1 MLTGKIMDKR
11 ILTCAVTGSSPV
23 AEGNT
28 SVPVTPKQ
36 IADQSI
42 DAAKAGATAVHVHV
56 RDPST
61 GRASM
66 ELAYYR
72 EVVERIRD
80 SSVDVVINLTT
91 GPGASYYPGKD
102 DPGVGGPGT
111 NMRKAMDRVAHVL
124 ELKPDICSL
133 DFATMWFR
141 SRAFINP
148 PDTIAEMA
156 AMIRAA
162 GVLPELEV
170 FDSGDVQ
177 IAREMLD
184 KGILGQ
190 PAYFQIVL
198 GTKYG
203 MAAATTE
210 TMLYMKSLLPPGALW
225 AAFGIS
231 RYAFPMLAQAF
242 LLGGHAR
249 VGLEDTLYTDKG
261 VFAANNADLVRKAVT
276 ILNALGGAPATPKEA
291 RAMLKLGPGSSSEP
305 APARRMQA

>member
-1 MLTGKIMDKR
+1 MDKR

-23 AEGNT
+23 AERNT

-36 IADQSI
+36 IAEQSI
-42 DAAKAGATAVHVHV
+42 DAAKAGATAVHIHV
-56 RDPST
+56 RDPAT

-66 ELAYYR
+66 ELPLYR
-72 EVVERIRD
+72 EVVNRIRD
-80 SSVDVVINLTT
+80 SGVDVLINLTT
-91 GPGASYYPGKD
+91 GPGASYHPGKN

-111 NMRKAMDRVAHVL
+111 VMRKAAERVAHVL

-141 SRAFINP
+141 NRAFINP

-156 AMIRAA
+156 GMIRAA

-184 KGILGQ
+184 KGILGG

-198 GTKYG
+198 GTRYG
-203 MAAATTE
+203 ATATTE
-210 TMLYMKSLLPPGALW
+210 TMMYMRSLLPPGALW

-249 VGLEDTLYTDKG
+249 VGLEDTLYTGKG
-261 VFAANNADLVRKAVT
+261 AFAVNNADLVRKAVA
-276 ILNALGGAPATPKEA
+276 ILNALGGAPATPQEA
-291 RAMLKLGPGSSSEP
+291 RALLKLATGSDRKPTLS
-305 APARRMQA
+305 ALA

>member
-1 MLTGKIMDKR
+1 MEKR

-36 IADQSI
+36 IAEQSI
-42 DAAKAGATAVHVHV
+42 AAAKAGATAVHIHV
-56 RDPST
+56 RDPAS

-80 SSVDVVINLTT
+80 SGVDVLINLTT

-111 NMRKAMDRVAHVL
+111 TMRKAAERVAHVIA
-124 ELKPDICSL
+124 LKPDICSL

-156 AMIRAA
+156 GMIRAA

-184 KGILGQ
+184 KGVLGQ

-198 GTKYG
+198 GTRYG
-203 MAAATTE
+203 AAASVE
-210 TMLYMKSLLPPGALW
+210 TMMYMKNLLPPGALW

-249 VGLEDTLYTDKG
+249 VGLEDTLYVDKG

-276 ILNALGGAPATPKEA
+276 IFNALGGEPATPKEA
-291 RAMLKLGPGSSSEP
+291 RAMLGLERSTGSDGTP
-305 APARRMQA
+305 ALEFSTRPLTR

>member
-1 MLTGKIMDKR
+1 MDKR

-42 DAAKAGATAVHVHV
+42 EAAKAGATAVHIHV
-56 RDPST
+56 RDPVS

-66 ELAYYR
+66 ELAHYR
-72 EVVERIRD
+72 EVVDRIRD
-80 SSVDVVINLTT
+80 SGVDVLINLTT

-102 DPGVGGPGT
+102 NPGVAGPGS
-111 NMRKAMDRVAHVL
+111 NMRTAVERVAHVV

-141 SRAFINP
+141 SRAFINAP
-148 PDTIAEMA
+148 PIIAEMA
-156 AMIRAA
+156 GMIRAA

-177 IAREMLD
+177 IVREMLD
-184 KGILGQ
+184 NGTLGQ

-203 MAAATTE
+203 MTATTE
-210 TMLYMKSLLPPGALW
+210 AMMYMRSLLPPGAMW

-261 VFAANNADLVRKAVT
+261 VFAANNADLVRKAVS
-276 ILNALGGAPATPKEA
+276 ILNALGGAPASPKEA
-291 RAMLKLGPGSSSEP
+291 RAMLKLAPGAVREP
-305 APARRMQA
+305 APALRMQA